1 MELATG
7 IARSA
12 FSDERF
18 LPHDVTEFRVSEPI
32 TVMGAQTASSEKQAV
47 KATRTEPRVVLTII
61 PAFRCAAGFRVYGR
75 GSHTVVSMANNQA
88 IVGVLRCWRTASLG
102 ERVRVNIIE
111 EQVRASIERQ
121 LRAVVATEGTQATA
135 DKIDIAYY
143 DANANYLQ
151 PVYYFE
157 ATVKS
162 GSERVS
168 NIKIAGYVPIAKELE
183 PIPDLSARPEGPTPA
198 TPKQNLKAGGCSPHT
213 SAWNNERCARG
224 SESGKGARSTAASLL
239 WVEGSPR
246 EAKHNPAASWSM
258 SLQGLH
264 ERRTRNPSA
273 A

>member
-1 MELATG
+1 PQSGDAHFTPNFSEILRLPATEKSFSVDLATG

-32 TVMGAQTASSEKQAV
+32 TVMSAQTASSEKQAV

-135 DKIDIAYY
+135 DKID
-143 DANANYLQ
+143 
-151 PVYYFE
+151 
-157 ATVKS
+157 
-162 GSERVS
+162 
-168 NIKIAGYVPIAKELE
+168 
-183 PIPDLSARPEGPTPA
+183 
-198 TPKQNLKAGGCSPHT
+198 
-213 SAWNNERCARG
+213 
-224 SESGKGARSTAASLL
+224 
-239 WVEGSPR
+239 
-246 EAKHNPAASWSM
+246 
-258 SLQGLH
+258 
-264 ERRTRNPSA
+264 
-273 A
+273 